1 MAIHETIEINRP
13 PQEVFAYLDDLT
25 RHPEWQDQLLSVEV
39 ETAGPTHV
47 GTRAKQTRRVP
58 GGKRTFT
65 LEVVEHDPPNRAAFR
80 VVDGPVR
87 PHGVISLTPLDG
99 GTRTGYTVDFEVH
112 GHGLG
117 KLLAPLIRRDAAKQ
131 MPQNLKHLKER
142 LEAGV

>member
-1 MAIHETIEINRP
+1 MTIHETIEIDRP

-25 RHPEWQDQLLSVEV
+25 RHPEWQEQLLDVEV
-39 ETAGPTHV
+39 ETPGPTHV

-87 PHGVISLTPLDG
+87 PHGEALLTPLDEG
-99 GTRTGYTVDFEVH
+99 ARTRYAIDFEVD

-117 KLLAPLIRRDAAKQ
+117 KLIAPLVRRDAAKQ
-131 MPQNLKHLKER
+131 MPQNLKRLKQR
-142 LEAGV
+142 LESGG

>member
-25 RHPEWQDQLLSVEV
+25 RHPEWQDQLVSVEV
-39 ETAGPTHV
+39 ETAGPTRV

-65 LEVVEHDPPNRAAFR
+65 LEIVEHDPPNRAAFH

-87 PHGVISLTPLDG
+87 PHGVITLSSLEG
-99 GTRTGYTVDFEVH
+99 GTRTGYAVDFELH

-117 KLLAPLIRRDAAKQ
+117 KLLVPLIRRDAAKQ
-131 MPQNLKHLKER
+131 MPKNLQHLKQR
-142 LEAGV
+142 LEAGA